1 MEYFAAWSH
10 RKAAAGP
17 MPATTLF
24 YATLPGGA
32 EEIKLY

>member
-10 RKAAAGP
+10 RKAAGP